1 MDESQSVESDDQ
13 QLIYHQSNKGKSEV
27 NKRYKS
33 KSPKSQ
39 RPQTLNYSEKQNL
52 AQLQQR
58 ANSQMTA
65 IDKCHEDRNRK
76 SAKDFQMVN
85 SDLTII
91 KSVRTFKTL
100 KNELYKWNQIVRLVS
115 NGIFIIST
123 FFLLISILQFG
134 FSSPPT
140 FVTLCVISDD
150 HKFLL
155 QPTNENGLFPL
166 SYSICGIQLIEGLI
180 GYAISLIG
188 FSIQRKKDYK
198 LVKTLERV
206 TIFAMIMYNM
216 LIILQFYLC
225 DLYLFRIISYDYNDQ
240 EGSTDLGDIKRLP
253 TIILLVI
260 IIINMIGVTVLTYC
274 ARKLFSHYH
283 SLLKDFS
290 IFLLNFTETPR
301 SKMATKYMP
310 PMEPLYEE
318 SSVCNTTISQIY
330 PHGGSQS
337 KNFRKASNF
346 NSNIFSQTSKMFS
359 PKTGAAVYFELNNN
373 PQQNNL
379 KSSNLSIYYN
389 GQQENYKYNEV
400 NNQKQLTDN
409 NMEESKEIQ
418 TSPKTKQNKKE
429 QIINKALTL
438 DKQKLSPPEFKSI
451 NNSNKKH
458 NEQTDFHLYS
468 NNLYSNL
475 QNGAY
480 QYSNAGGDD
489 DISDFSGGDAG
500 EYEDSNK
507 QKKIMGTL
515 QSGRNILKSPAK
527 QMQLSPKSHK
537 QLFQ

>member
-1 MDESQSVESDDQ
+1 
-13 QLIYHQSNKGKSEV
+13 
-27 NKRYKS
+27 
-33 KSPKSQ
+33 
-39 RPQTLNYSEKQNL
+39 
-52 AQLQQR
+52 
-58 ANSQMTA
+58 
-65 IDKCHEDRNRK
+65 
-76 SAKDFQMVN
+76 
-85 SDLTII
+85 
-91 KSVRTFKTL
+91 
-100 KNELYKWNQIVRLVS
+100 
-115 NGIFIIST
+115 
-123 FFLLISILQFG
+123 
-134 FSSPPT
+134 
-140 FVTLCVISDD
+140 
-150 HKFLL
+150 
-155 QPTNENGLFPL
+155 
-166 SYSICGIQLIEGLI
+166 
-180 GYAISLIG
+180 
-188 FSIQRKKDYK
+188 
-198 LVKTLERV
+198 
-206 TIFAMIMYNM
+206 
-216 LIILQFYLC
+216 
-225 DLYLFRIISYDYNDQ
+225 
-240 EGSTDLGDIKRLP
+240 
-253 TIILLVI
+253 
-260 IIINMIGVTVLTYC
+260 MIGVTVLTYC

-373 PQQNNL
+373 QQQNNL
-379 KSSNLSIYYN
+379 KSSNLSIYNN
-389 GQQENYKYNEV
+389 GQQENNKYNEV
-400 NNQKQLTDN
+400 NNKKQLTDN

-418 TSPKTKQNKKE
+418 TSPKTKQNKKQ

-468 NNLYSNL
+468 NNLYSNF

-489 DISDFSGGDAG
+489 DISDYSGGDAG
-500 EYEDSNK
+500 EYEDGNK